1 MRFARI
7 NWTTERWCEEP
18 EISRA
23 PSSASGGTC
32 GRRASI
38 PKAFTLIEL
47 LVVIAIVQR
56 FNAGTYVRPD
66 QVPKGRL
73 INGAN
78 RFAFSRP
85 FRTQILRTSF
95 PALKRRATFAMSLRD
110 NRSRSEW
117 ARTKNNSNKNR
128 ARRGARTGPAPGPT
142 AGGCRAGNAY
152 SLRHVCSRAFEKPGR
167 KR

>member
-1 MRFARI
+1 MQQVFQEFPHAKSAQNLANRAAFSTDFLAAIDPMRFG
-7 NWTTERWCEEP
+7 NLKMDVP
-18 EISRA
+18 E
-23 PSSASGGTC
+23 GQM
-32 GRRASI
+32 
-38 PKAFTLIEL
+38 K
-47 LVVIAIVQR
+47 IAQR

-78 RFAFSRP
+78 RFAFNRP
-85 FRTQILRTSF
+85 FGTQILRTSF
-95 PALKRRATFAMSLRD
+95 PALKRQATLAMSLRD

-142 AGGCRAGNAY
+142 AGGCRAGSAY